1 MYGSMVAVKIVIFI
15 LLFRE
20 HALGLHLQPMTIVL
34 NSSWQPVTL
43 VFAPSEVKWLAHVYL
58 LVNVPVLYKALP

>member
-1 MYGSMVAVKIVIFI
+1 MYVSMVAVKIVISI

-34 NSSWQPVTL
+34 NSSWHPVTL
-43 VFAPSEVKWLAHVYL
+43 VFAPTYL
-58 LVNVPVLYKALP
+58 HPLLGADELSG

>member
-20 HALGLHLQPMTIVL
+20 HALGLHLQPMTIVF
-34 NSSWQPVTL
+34 SSSRHTVTL
-43 VFAPSEVKWLAHVYL
+43 VFAPTYL
-58 LVNVPVLYKALP
+58 HPQLGADELSG